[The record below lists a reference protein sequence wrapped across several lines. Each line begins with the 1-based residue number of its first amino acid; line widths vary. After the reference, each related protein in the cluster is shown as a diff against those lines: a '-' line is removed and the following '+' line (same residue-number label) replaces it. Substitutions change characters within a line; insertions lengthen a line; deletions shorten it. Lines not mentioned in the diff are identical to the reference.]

1 MAKIN
6 LQENNSSSVKILE
19 EGTYQ
24 AVISAAWD
32 LGMQENTYLNETSM
46 KHKIM
51 FRFEINEL
59 IEDEGPF
66 KGKRYNLLKEINVPE
81 FFGDKAAM
89 VALASSAEGRTL
101 TKDDFKNFDTDNLIG
116 KNLMVATGF
125 TTGGKAKILSF
136 SKLMKGLIPIVPELT
151 PEMPSW
157 VAEKAGTGALNNAS
171 VSDLPPVEA
180 YSAPSAPEDDLP
192 F

>member
-1 MAKIN
+1 MAKITLSESN
-6 LQENNSSSVKILE
+6 NNSSVKQLE

-32 LGMQENTYLNETSM
+32 LGMQETTYLNETSM
-46 KHKIM
+46 KHRIL

-89 VALASSAEGRTL
+89 VAMASAAEGKAL
-101 TKDDFKNFDTDNLIG
+101 TKDDFKDFDTDNLIG
-116 KNLMVATGF
+116 KNLMVATG
-125 TTGGKAKILSF
+125 TTAGGKAKILSF
-136 SKLMKGLIPIVPELT
+136 SKLMKGLTYIVPELT

-157 VAEKAGTGALNNAS
+157 VAEKAGTGALNDAA
-171 VSDLPPVEA
+171 VSNTQP
-180 YSAPSAPEDDLP
+180 SFSTPSAPEDDLP